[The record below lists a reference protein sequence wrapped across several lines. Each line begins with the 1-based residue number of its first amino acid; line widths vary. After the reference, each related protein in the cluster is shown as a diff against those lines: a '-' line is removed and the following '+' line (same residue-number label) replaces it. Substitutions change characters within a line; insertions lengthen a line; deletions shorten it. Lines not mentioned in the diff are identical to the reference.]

1 MTWNKLIILFYK
13 NSLKNNTI
21 GNVNDVK
28 SNGIYIRIFL
38 KLINKILN
46 IDKKIE
52 QYRKKIIYS
61 DRAFNS
67 LSIFVKKNFKSW
79 N

>member
-1 MTWNKLIILFYK
+1 MLMHVYIHSERERARLT
-13 NSLKNNTI
+13 NNVFDI
-21 GNVNDVK
+21 M

-38 KLINKILN
+38 KFINKILN
-46 IDKKIE
+46 IDKKIK

-67 LSIFVKKNFKSW
+67 LPLYLE
-79 N
+79 

>member
-1 MTWNKLIILFYK
+1 MY
-13 NSLKNNTI
+13 
-21 GNVNDVK
+21 NVNDVK
-28 SNGIYIRIFL
+28 SNGIYIRIIL
-38 KLINKILN
+38 KFIYKILN

-67 LSIFVKKNFKSW
+67 LSLFVKKNYKS
-79 N
+79 

>member
-1 MTWNKLIILFYK
+1 MFNIVY
-13 NSLKNNTI
+13 
-21 GNVNDVK
+21 NVNDVK

-46 IDKKIE
+46 IDKKIK

-67 LSIFVKKNFKSW
+67 LSIFVKKKFKS
-79 N
+79 

>member
-1 MTWNKLIILFYK
+1 MCVY
-13 NSLKNNTI
+13 
-21 GNVNDVK
+21 NVNDVK

-46 IDKKIE
+46 IDKKIK

-67 LSIFVKKNFKSW
+67 LSIFVKKKSKSW
-79 N
+79 Y

>member
-1 MTWNKLIILFYK
+1 MH
-13 NSLKNNTI
+13 
-21 GNVNDVK
+21 NVNVVM
-28 SNGIYIRIFL
+28 SNGIYIRIIL
-38 KLINKILN
+38 KFIYKILN

-67 LSIFVKKNFKSW
+67 LSIFVKKKFKS
-79 N
+79 

>member
-1 MTWNKLIILFYK
+1 M
-13 NSLKNNTI
+13 
-21 GNVNDVK
+21 
-28 SNGIYIRIFL
+28 SNGIYIRIIL
-38 KLINKILN
+38 KYFYKILN

-67 LSIFVKKNFKSW
+67 LSIFVKKKIQKLN
-79 N
+79 

>member
-1 MTWNKLIILFYK
+1 MIH
-13 NSLKNNTI
+13 
-21 GNVNDVK
+21 NVNDVK

-46 IDKKIE
+46 IDKKIK

-67 LSIFVKKNFKSW
+67 LSIFVKKKSKS
-79 N
+79 